1 MRKAVLPSNRIVV
14 EQHSTLWRFSWQQP
28 RIGEPEDNQLEINQ
42 LKTSLRYW
50 REIRCAANKMDL
62 SVWRMDTPNETGR
75 GKIRGKG
82 DGVNERDRIGLI
94 DRSFPQYARIRER
107 IYENGKRV

>member
-1 MRKAVLPSNRIVV
+1 
-14 EQHSTLWRFSWQQP
+14 
-28 RIGEPEDNQLEINQ
+28 
-42 LKTSLRYW
+42 
-50 REIRCAANKMDL
+50 
-62 SVWRMDTPNETGR
+62 MDTPNETGR